1 MASGES
7 GAPRTHSFVA
17 GFRYPERNRRGPL
30 VINPLLPNRESPV
43 SDLASRPARKDGE
56 KTRFSPHHIVL
67 RSLNTAAQSTYGR
80 HGPGQVAARRDRR
93 QQFYWGICIRHASIS
108 LKIGAVRIMFG
119 KQCSASSWG
128 ARQCVTS
135 ISLGR
140 R

>member
-7 GAPRTHSFVA
+7 EAPRTHSFVA

-67 RSLNTAAQSTYGR
+67 RSLNTAAQR
-80 HGPGQVAARRDRR
+80 LHDRPRPGHVPSRRDRK
-93 QQFYWGICIRHASIS
+93 QQFSHVACIRHASVALEID
-108 LKIGAVRIMFG
+108 A
-119 KQCSASSWG
+119 
-128 ARQCVTS
+128 ARTNLWTQRTRPKR
-135 ISLGR
+135 GHGD
-140 R
+140 